1 MKKEKNREEKILE
14 KLENAVNFD
23 QALDEQAKETKE
35 NVDKLHSNVNF
46 YKASIR
52 GSEALMSTMEL
63 MKSGKGIS
71 ISNLSCLI
79 GYAFTS
85 TSTWLFIHV
94 PIGVDFLSLSV
105 NGVWCNER
113 FFKKEFNECHD
124 GIGPG

>member
-23 QALDEQAKETKE
+23 QALDEQAKEMKE

-63 MKSGKGIS
+63 MKNGKGIS
-71 ISNLSCLI
+71 ISNLSDILTATLI
-79 GYAFTS
+79 MFEDQG
-85 TSTWLFIHV
+85 LIK
-94 PIGVDFLSLSV
+94 II
-105 NGVWCNER
+105 R
-113 FFKKEFNECHD
+113 KK
-124 GIGPG
+124 